1 MELVRDRKIMQ
12 KAQAVL
18 ARNIKRLRALQGK
31 SQRDM
36 SLIAGVSQKTI
47 SNLEWPE
54 SPISPKLSTVEA
66 VARYFRIH
74 PAILLLDGVTD
85 DSLTDRKVGMMIEQF
100 ASLTERRK
108 RQIIELIDDFNS
120 IEDPT

>member
-1 MELVRDRKIMQ
+1 MELVRDRKIMN

-18 ARNIKRLRALQGK
+18 ARNVKRLRALQGK

-36 SLIAGVSQKTI
+36 SVLAGVSQKTI

-54 SPISPKLSTVEA
+54 SPISPKLSTVES
-66 VARYFRIH
+66 VARYFKLH

-85 DSLTDRKVGMMIEQF
+85 DALTDRKVGLMIEQF
-100 ASLTERRK
+100 AGLTERRK
-108 RQIIELIDDFNS
+108 RQIIELIEDFSSIDDPS
-120 IEDPT
+120 

>member
-1 MELVRDRKIMQ
+1 MELVRDRNIMH

-18 ARNIKRLRALQGK
+18 ARNVKRLRALQGK

-36 SLIAGVSQKTI
+36 SVLAGVSQKTI

-54 SPISPKLSTVEA
+54 SPISPKLSTVES
-66 VARYFRIH
+66 VARYFKLH

-85 DSLTDRKVGMMIEQF
+85 DALTDRKVGLMIEQF
-100 ASLTERRK
+100 AGLTERRK
-108 RQIIELIDDFNS
+108 RQIIELIEDFSSIDDPS
-120 IEDPT
+120 